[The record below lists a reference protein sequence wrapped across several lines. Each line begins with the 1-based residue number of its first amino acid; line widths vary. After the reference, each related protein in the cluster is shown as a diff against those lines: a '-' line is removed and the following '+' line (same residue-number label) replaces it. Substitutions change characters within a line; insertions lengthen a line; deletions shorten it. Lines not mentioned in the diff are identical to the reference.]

1 MDFDI
6 PTALTNLWRYMYHMY
21 HLDAFT
27 QVSIIQSPLATL
39 HHKS

>member
-6 PTALTNLWRYMYHMY
+6 PTDLTNLWRYMYHMY

-27 QVSIIQSPLATL
+27 QVKIKKNILYFRIF
-39 HHKS
+39 